1 MDTRRDK
8 LDPEFRRKL
17 DVFEA
22 KLRENGIHVK
32 LVSGYRSH
40 EEQDQLY
47 AQGRTMPGK
56 IVTKARGGYSWH
68 NFGLAADYAFVKDG
82 RLTWNGPW
90 SQFGRIA
97 RICGLE
103 WGGDFRK
110 FPDRPHVQLTKGKT
124 LREMRERAEQNA
136 LRQAASA
143 SPARTIK
150 KQEGQN

>member
-1 MDTRRDK
+1 MDARRDK

-22 KLRENGIHVK
+22 KLRENGIQVK
-32 LVSGYRSH
+32 LVSGYRSQ

-56 IVTKARGGYSWH
+56 IVTNARGGYSWH

-82 RLTWNGPW
+82 HLTWDGPW
-90 SQFGRIA
+90 SHFGRIA
-97 RICGLE
+97 RMCGLE

-124 LREMRERAEQNA
+124 LREMREQAKQNVFH
-136 LRQAASA
+136 QTGKS

-150 KQEGQN
+150 KQEG